1 MLLLLTTNLF
11 IFKSLPKLSM
21 NIALICTGKTTEKY
35 ILEGMRLYL
44 DRLKHYVKFDL
55 VELEAGKGDSVQIK
69 RKESQVI
76 LSRIDAKDILIVLD
90 ETGKEFTSIEFS
102 KVIIH
107 HQNIATKNL
116 VFVIGGAYGFS
127 EEVYKRA
134 NLKIALSKMTFPH
147 QLVRVIFLEQLYRAF
162 SIIKGEKYHH

>member
-76 LSRIDAKDILIVLD
+76 LSRIEAKDILIVLD

-102 KVIIH
+102 
-107 HQNIATKNL
+107 
-116 VFVIGGAYGFS
+116 
-127 EEVYKRA
+127 
-134 NLKIALSKMTFPH
+134 
-147 QLVRVIFLEQLYRAF
+147 
-162 SIIKGEKYHH
+162 